1 MVDTRHLGC
10 RALKRGGSSPSFGT
24 KLCGSS
30 GVRAGFLYSQ
40 GRGFDSR
47 PHNNEG

>member
-1 MVDTRHLGC
+1 MVAALVLGTSVV
-10 RALKRGGSSPSFGT
+10 RRVGSSPTFGT

-47 PHNNEG
+47 PHNDV

>member
-1 MVDTRHLGC
+1 MVAALHLGC
-10 RALKRGGSSPSFGT
+10 SVVRRVGSSPSFGT